1 MEPSKNTSALNY
13 KTIVILDDQKTARD
27 VHAAIIRSFN
37 LPYQVKIVP
46 MQNAKETLE
55 WMSGKSVDLVISH
68 YLMADTTFD
77 AFTKSISNIYMGK
90 RRPKHIM
97 ITASLED
104 QENYRYPVS
113 AYLQKPVKRNTLE
126 PLVSR
131 LLVA

>member
-1 MEPSKNTSALNY
+1 METSKNTSALSY

-46 MQNAKETLE
+46 MQNAKETLD
-55 WMSGKSVDLVISH
+55 WMSSKSVDLVISH
-68 YLMADTTFD
+68 YLMTDTTFD
-77 AFTKSISNIYMGK
+77 AFTGSISDIYKGK

-104 QENYRYPVS
+104 QENYIYPVS

-126 PLVSR
+126 PIVSR
-131 LLVA
+131 LLIT